1 MTLCSSEL
9 GKIASESPEA
19 IATTEPR
26 KDLTVAIILSLGLGG
41 LIGYLI
47 AKGGKKSG

>member
-1 MTLCSSEL
+1 MTLCTGEL

-19 IATTEPR
+19 MATTQPR
-26 KDLTVAIILSLGLGG
+26 KDLVLPILLSLGLGG

-47 AKGGKKSG
+47 AKGRKKSG